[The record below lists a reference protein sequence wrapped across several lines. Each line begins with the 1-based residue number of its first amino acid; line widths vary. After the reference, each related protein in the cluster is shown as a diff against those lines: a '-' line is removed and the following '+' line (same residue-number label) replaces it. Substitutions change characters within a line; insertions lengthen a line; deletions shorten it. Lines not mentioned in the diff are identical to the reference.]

1 MTKRQ
6 LVKWLE
12 AKQSDAKA
20 EVEIQYATAE
30 KAYFTQ
36 RDEALKI
43 NETVDE
49 VFRLISEADTVVSR
63 WKEALEKVKGID
75 TTCGWYTSLTT
86 KLSDLS
92 DKENI
97 RMYIMKDF
105 TDGTD
110 TLRQLRAKRSETLRE
125 IEKNYTNVI
134 ANVESMKNAKT
145 AVEYLEKLG
154 FDLSALIEAE
164 ITLLLPPS
172 PLRWIQSFC
181 LSEVKRNDNQ

>member
-1 MTKRQ
+1 MC
-6 LVKWLE
+6 
-12 AKQSDAKA
+12 
-20 EVEIQYATAE
+20 I
-30 KAYFTQ
+30 
-36 RDEALKI
+36 RD
-43 NETVDE
+43 
-49 VFRLISEADTVVSR
+49 S

-145 AVEYLEKLG
+145 C
-154 FDLSALIEAE
+154 
-164 ITLLLPPS
+164 LLYTS
-172 PLRWIQSFC
+172 CRRTSYR
-181 LSEVKRNDNQ
+181 SEETSYRNGDG